1 MNSTTNKSRILLG
14 AAVLA
19 ASLTG
24 CNLFEESGSGTVRGR
39 VVGANGQP
47 LSGARVT
54 LDRVGGRTTVSN
66 MRGEFRIGGAR
77 DGGHTVLAY
86 SVAQDAAGSAHANVG
101 DGEVVDVGDVLLM
114 DCDDVVANS
123 PNGGMEDDG
132 SVSSDGNGDPTVVP
146 CVMEPPPPPAAN
158 ITIASLSGDYASG
171 YIDPWGVYGYAD
183 DSSKMAGF
191 DFWISADLTAGGAF
205 ADHVVND
212 YANGLVEAHVGLFTY
227 GDDSGWGYYYV
238 LREGDVTVSVTDDG
252 DGDPSTLQFSFSGT
266 NLVFDYAGWE
276 GIDST
281 HTANVASAAAAGT
294 AWQYIPPEPPTA
306 DITLTTFVADWK
318 YISLCPACG
327 ADGGDVL
334 YTYAYDETNQ
344 ADLSL
349 YVPVSALNL
358 GGAAELAGNWETE
371 VYGWASV
378 YSDGN
383 GWGYDLDHL
392 TATAGA
398 SLVSGQLFSLTLSG
412 AQFNYIDAYG
422 GGVVVM
428 EGEEGAPDGSNGG
441 GGDVPPPEPT
451 VSELQLFIGS
461 ADLSAIVDEYF
472 CGDPGTGEP
481 GEPGGP
487 DRGGLHGDSDYGL

>member
-1 MNSTTNKSRILLG
+1 MTSMTNKTRTLLG

-19 ASLTG
+19 ASLSG
-24 CNLFEESGSGTVRGR
+24 CNLFDESGSGTVRGR

-47 LSGARVT
+47 LSGARVS

-77 DGGHTVLAY
+77 DGGHVVLAY
-86 SVAQDAAGSAHANVG
+86 SVAQDAAGSAEANVG
-101 DGEVVDVGDVLLM
+101 DGEVVDVGDVFLT
-114 DCDDVVANS
+114 DCDQVVAGA

-132 SVSSDGNGDPTVVP
+132 TVSNDGDPSVQP
-146 CVMEPPPPPAAN
+146 CLMEPPPPPAEN
-158 ITIASLSGDYASG
+158 ISIASLNGEYASG

-183 DSSKMAGF
+183 DSSEMAGF
-191 DFWISADLTAGGAF
+191 DFWIAADLTAGGAF
-205 ADHVVND
+205 SDHVVND
-212 YANGLVEAHVGLFTY
+212 YANGLVEAHVGLYTY

-252 DGDPSTLQFSFSGT
+252 DDDPSTLQFSFSGT

-276 GIDST
+276 GIDASY
-281 HTANVASAAAAGT
+281 TANVGSATAEGT

-306 DITLTTFVADWK
+306 DITLTAFVADWK

-349 YVPVSALNL
+349 YLPVSALDL
-358 GGAAELAGNWETE
+358 GGTAELAGSWETE
-371 VYGWASV
+371 VYGWASI

-398 SLVSGQLFSLTLSG
+398 SIVSGELFSLTITD

-422 GGVVVM
+422 GGVVIM
-428 EGEEGAPDGSNGG
+428 GEEGSPDGSTEPGNGG
-441 GGDVPPPEPT
+441 GAPPAEPP

-461 ADLSAIVDEYF
+461 ADLSAIVDEFF

-481 GEPGGP
+481 GEPDDPTHGGN
-487 DRGGLHGDSDYGL
+487 GLGL